1 MRLGSQ
7 VELENVY
14 GCICSGLLVLL
25 VLVVVEKRYVFYMFI
40 LCLLVFVVMFEFV
53 FENEVEII
61 CTFG

>member
-1 MRLGSQ
+1 MELG
-7 VELENVY
+7 NVY

-53 FENEVEII
+53 FENKVEII